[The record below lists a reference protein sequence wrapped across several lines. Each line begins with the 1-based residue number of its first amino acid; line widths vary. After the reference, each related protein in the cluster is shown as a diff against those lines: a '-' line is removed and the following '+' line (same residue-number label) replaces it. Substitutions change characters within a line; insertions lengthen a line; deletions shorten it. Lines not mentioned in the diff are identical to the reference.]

1 MNDQGRA
8 PGPALVYNRRLASP
22 GICADMIVLEGLPAL
37 SPFRR
42 DRLQNRLQQIV
53 PGLRVTGAWHA
64 YFVEPGPGAS
74 PDLAALGR
82 ILEGCTGSEPLADGA
97 QSRYVVPRLGTL
109 SPWSSKATEIVQG
122 AGLAVKRVERG
133 LRLDL
138 AGLPPAG
145 DPRWPK
151 LARALHD
158 PMTQSLLA
166 TREEAA
172 KVGREVDGMAVSG
185 IGHTGKRVPH
195 QDRTREVITRF
206 GETSLDE
213 AGAAEKLVNDNFE
226 TCNNLGK
233 AAYAAITEKK

>member
-1 MNDQGRA
+1 
-8 PGPALVYNRRLASP
+8 
-22 GICADMIVLEGLPAL
+22 MIVLEGLPAL

-53 PGLRVTGAWHA
+53 DGLRVTGAWHA
-64 YFVEPGPGAS
+64 YFVEPESGAA

-97 QSRYVVPRLGTL
+97 QSRYVEPRLGTL

-166 TREEAA
+166 AREDAA
-172 KVGREVDGMAVSG
+172 KLFVQLAPGALERIPAATLAEANLRLGLALSGRMPVTRSLPVSW
-185 IGHTGKRVPH
+185 H
-195 QDRTREVITRF
+195 
-206 GETSLDE
+206 ETPNIHFCTIADFE
-213 AGAAEKLVNDNFE
+213 ALGASFLR
-226 TCNNLGK
+226 
-233 AAYAAITEKK
+233 YS